1 MNIIFTGYRC
11 TGKTSA
17 GRRLA
22 QLLGCAFYDAD
33 ERIVQLAG
41 RSVERIVAEK
51 GWPAFREVE
60 RAVVLELSGKDNCV
74 IAPGGGAVLDE
85 RNVEALKK
93 NGLFVWLVAD
103 TATIVRRLKKDQKGG
118 APRPSLSGKP
128 VEAEVQE
135 VLIQREPV
143 YRRIADLTVDTS
155 ALTVEEVVKS
165 IAQKL
170 KMGKTGLALHPP
182 LIGRLVER
190 AVLDVLARR
199 GQVHLRIADL
209 IAESSAQSAE
219 EIAALIVRRLGQD
232 QADQVAAAIRG
243 VLGKRPNRDRLVGR
257 GEE

>member
-33 ERIVQLAG
+33 DLIIKLTG
-41 RSVERIVAEK
+41 RSVEQIVAEK

-60 RAVVLELSGKDNCV
+60 RAVILELSGKDNCV

-103 TATIVRRLKKDQKGG
+103 TATIVWRLKKDQAGG

-128 VEAEVQE
+128 AEVEVQE
-135 VLIQREPV
+135 ILTQREPI
-143 YRRIADLTVDTS
+143 YRRIANLTIDTS
-155 ALTVEEVVKS
+155 PLTVEEVVET

-170 KMGKTGLALHPP
+170 KKGETGLTLHPS
-182 LIGRLVER
+182 LVGRLVER
-190 AVLDVLARR
+190 EVRTILAQREPIYR
-199 GQVHLRIADL
+199 CIADL
-209 IAESSAQSAE
+209 VAETAAQSAE
-219 EIAALIVRRLGQD
+219 EIAALIVRRLGED
-232 QADQVAAAIRG
+232 QADQVAAAIRSG
-243 VLGKRPNRDRLVGR
+243 LWKRPHRDGLVGR
-257 GEE
+257 KEE

>member
-33 ERIVQLAG
+33 DRIIQLTG
-41 RSVERIVAEK
+41 RSVEQIVAEK
-51 GWPAFREVE
+51 GWPAFREME
-60 RAVVLELSGKDNCV
+60 RAVILELSGKDNCV

-93 NGLFVWLVAD
+93 NGLVVWLVAD
-103 TATIVRRLKKDQKGG
+103 TATIVRRLRKDQMGG

-135 VLIQREPV
+135 ILAQREPI

-155 ALTVEEVVKS
+155 TRSVEEVVET

-170 KMGKTGLALHPP
+170 KRGETGLALHPA

-190 AVLDVLARR
+190 EVRDTRTRR
-199 GQVHLRIADL
+199 EPTRRRIAGL
-209 IAESSAQSAE
+209 IADDSVRSAE

-243 VLGKRPNRDRLVGR
+243 GLGKRPNRDGIVGR
-257 GEE
+257 KEG